1 MCQYLFRDFILS
13 KLFTAVY
20 VYLCNLRKGA
30 GVAWGCVMGEGCG
43 GGRWVCALVYCAW
56 LLVRRKILRLYFG

>member
-13 KLFTAVY
+13 KLFTDAY

-30 GVAWGCVMGEGCG
+30 GVAWGCVKGEDCG
-43 GGRWVCALVYCAW
+43 GGRWVCASV
-56 LLVRRKILRLYFG
+56 ILRMVACETQDFASLL